1 MEEVS
6 PPNDAEARS
15 DEECKPLPPAEK
27 LTAANGEIITEGAEA
42 MRPPVSTPVTSETP
56 PKGRVDLTQGNLLR
70 GIVLLSWPIVTG
82 AVLNW
87 IMGVADIK
95 MVGNLGPSAIAA
107 VGQAQAV
114 VFTVMFLIFA
124 VATGT
129 QVLVARYTGACEP
142 ERAAAVTRQSIII
155 SFLAGIPMIP
165 VGLLVARPFL
175 AMLGAQGDVLEQG
188 TIYTHAMFWGTVG
201 MMLNFMIAS
210 ALQGAGD
217 TLTPLLM
224 LVWINIAHIAIEY
237 CLIFGIGPFPRMGV
251 AGAGW
256 AVVISRG
263 LAALVMLWVVT
274 SGRFA
279 VKLPWR
285 GPWRIDW
292 SIWGKM
298 FYIGTPSSMQGLV
311 RNGGFMLLVAI
322 LNHTSAGEYAVAGH
336 TTAGQW
342 SFLGILIGLAMMT
355 AAMTAVGQNM
365 GAKNPERAE
374 RSCWSVVQISS
385 VTSAAVAALCIV
397 FARPLIG
404 FFTDDPQALFW
415 GYWALIY
422 IALSLPFATVSMAFS
437 GALRG
442 AGDTMSPLWATLVG
456 TLAIGPLVAWVLALH
471 TSVGPAGVWIGMAIS
486 MVAQALFTGIIF
498 KRGRWKKIEI

>member
-1 MEEVS
+1 MDQV
-6 PPNDAEARS
+6 PPPGCEPQPGS
-15 DEECKPLPPAEK
+15 DTGIDENHVPP
-27 LTAANGEIITEGAEA
+27 NGEIVVEGMEA
-42 MRPPVSTPVTSETP
+42 IRPPVTTPVTPETP
-56 PKGRVDLTQGNLLR
+56 PKGRVDLTQGHLLR
-70 GIVLLSWPIVTG
+70 GIVLLSWPIVIG

-87 IMGVADIK
+87 IMGMADIK
-95 MVGNLGPSAIAA
+95 MVGSLGPAAIAA
-107 VGQAQAV
+107 VGQSQGV
-114 VFTVMFLIFA
+114 VFTVMFVIFA

-129 QVLVARYTGACEP
+129 QVLVARYTGAREP
-142 ERAAAVTRQSIII
+142 ERVAEVTRQSIIL
-155 SFLAGIPMIP
+155 SFLAGLPMIP
-165 VGLLVARPFL
+165 IGLLVARPFL
-175 AMLGAQGDVLEQG
+175 ALLGAQGDVLDQG
-188 TIYTHAMFWGTVG
+188 TLYTHAMFWGTIG

-210 ALQGAGD
+210 SLQGAGD

-224 LVWINIAHIAIEY
+224 LVWINLAHIGLEY
-237 CLIFGIGPFPRMGV
+237 CLIFGVGPFPVMGV

-279 VKLPWR
+279 VKLSWR

-292 SIWGKM
+292 AVWRKM

-311 RNGGFMLLVAI
+311 RNLGYLLLVVI
-322 LNHTSAGEYAVAGH
+322 LNRTAAGEYAVAGH
-336 TTAGQW
+336 VTAGQW
-342 SFLGILIGLAMMT
+342 SALGIFVGLAMMT

-365 GAKNPERAE
+365 GAKNPQRAE
-374 RSCWSVVQISS
+374 RSCWSVVYISV
-385 VTSAAVAALCIV
+385 VTSAGLGALCII
-397 FARPLIG
+397 FAHPLVR

-456 TLAIGPLVAWVLALH
+456 TLVIGPGLAWLLALKLGM
-471 TSVGPAGVWIGMAIS
+471 GPIGAWIGLGAS
-486 MVAQALFTGIIF
+486 MVAQAVFTGVVF
-498 KRGRWKKIEI
+498 KAGRWKKIEI